1 MRANRQS
8 EAADD
13 FKRMSF
19 ALNNKNVIGRE
30 QVPRE
35 LLCALCSAILVEPW
49 ECKECKERFHQVCLN
64 KFAKETG
71 QCPMQCKK
79 PRFVSIKKQ
88 VEQKLQQ
95 MEFQCKNK
103 NLGCTMTLSYA
114 EV

>member
-1 MRANRQS
+1 
-8 EAADD
+8 
-13 FKRMSF
+13 MSF
-19 ALNNKNVIGRE
+19 ALNSQNVIGVRG
-30 QVPRE
+30 QAGVPRE
-35 LLCALCSAILVEPW
+35 LLCALCSAILVDPW

-88 VEQKLQQ
+88 VEQQLLA

-103 NLGCTMTLSYA
+103 NLGCQATLSYA